1 LSNGSQKSTG
11 TKVKSRVTREDVI
24 NKNITIHKIINLLS
38 LFKIEIGLTNISLS
52 VNERGNLRKP
62 VKKVFV
68 KNPNMKKS
76 NKVNHFV
83 NTGYAFQSV

>member
-1 LSNGSQKSTG
+1 MS
-11 TKVKSRVTREDVI
+11 I
-24 NKNITIHKIINLLS
+24 
-38 LFKIEIGLTNISLS
+38 S

-68 KNPNMKKS
+68 KNPNMKKI
-76 NKVNHFV
+76 NKVNHFL